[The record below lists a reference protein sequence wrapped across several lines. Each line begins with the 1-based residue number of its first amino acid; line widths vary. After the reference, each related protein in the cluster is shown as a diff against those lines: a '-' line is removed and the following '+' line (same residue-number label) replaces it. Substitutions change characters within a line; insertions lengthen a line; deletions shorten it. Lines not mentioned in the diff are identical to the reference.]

1 MRAALRTIYHLGV
14 KELFSLARDPV
25 LVGLI
30 LYTFSFA
37 IYTVAHGV
45 KTEVRNAS
53 IAFVDEDGSEL
64 SRRVRDAFLQP
75 YFKRPKV
82 LGVGEVDAAMDA
94 GRFTFVV
101 DIPPDF
107 QADVLAGR
115 TPTLQLNVDATAMTL
130 AGNGSLYISSIINQE
145 IASFV
150 SRSDGAMALPAVLTV
165 RAKFNPNLES
175 SWFMAVM
182 QIISNVTMLSMIV
195 AGASVIREREHGTIE
210 HLLVM
215 PLVPGEIILAKVW
228 ANGLVIVV
236 AAVTSLTLVVKGLL
250 GVQLDGSTALFALGT
265 AVFLFAMTA
274 LGITLA
280 TIAKSMPQF
289 GLLTIPFFVVMN
301 LLSGGV
307 TPLEAMPKALQI
319 IMQVAPSKHFTAF
332 AQSVLFRGAGIG
344 IVWPMLAAMAAI
356 GVVLFFIAL
365 VRFRATM
372 SAAR

>member
-1 MRAALRTIYHLGV
+1 MRASLRMIYHLGV
-14 KELFSLARDPV
+14 KELYSLARDPV

-30 LYTFSFA
+30 LYTFTFA

-45 KTEVRNAS
+45 KTEVRDAS

-64 SRRVRDAFLQP
+64 SRRVRDAFLLP
-75 YFKRPKV
+75 YFKKPEV
-82 LGVGEVDAAMDA
+82 LTVGEIDAAMDA

-115 TPTLQLNVDATAMTL
+115 TPTVQLNVDATAMTL
-130 AGNGSLYISSIINQE
+130 AGNGTLYVSSIINQE
-145 IASFV
+145 LASFV
-150 SRSDGAMALPAVLTV
+150 SRSSGTVALPAVLTV

-215 PLVPGEIILAKVW
+215 PLVPSEIILAKIW

-236 AAVTSLTLVVKGLL
+236 ASVVSLTLVVKGLL
-250 GVQLDGSTALFALGT
+250 GVVLEGSTGLFALGAAT
-265 AVFLFAMTA
+265 FLFAMTA

-307 TPLEAMPKALQI
+307 TPLEAMPEFLQVM
-319 IMQVAPSKHFTAF
+319 MQATPSKHFTAF
-332 AQSVLFRGAGIG
+332 AQSVLFRGAGIE
-344 IVWPMLAAMAAI
+344 IVWPMLAAMI
-356 GVVLFFIAL
+356 GIGSLLFLLAL
-365 VRFRATM
+365 MRFRATM
-372 SAAR
+372 SVAR